1 LFNPCPVSSHPDLVS
16 PRSGSGYVLNMTS
29 QQWFDSTV
37 SDRPIWT
44 HQLVVIVPDNVRYT
58 TSAGLYVTGN
68 CNDNPGVPSELDE
81 DILVAA
87 VLATTN
93 GVITATLFQI
103 PNCPIVFTSDPSV
116 RPLSPLPFSCYFGGL
131 FVVCRG
137 MTSFCGAFL
146 CNLRQ
151 TLFRVFTPLCLA

>member
-1 LFNPCPVSSHPDLVS
+1 
-16 PRSGSGYVLNMTS
+16 MTS

-116 RPLSPLPFSCYFGGL
+116 RSCIALSFLSAL
-131 FVVCRG
+131 VV
-137 MTSFCGAFL
+137 L
-146 CNLRQ
+146 L
-151 TLFRVFTPLCLA
+151 